1 MTFEPIKMTNDMR
14 GAVIAAQKAIK
25 NIEDIFVECITNVDD
40 SEERISIRGNKK
52 KWHGKLRIEY
62 FQGGK
67 NQKEGKIIFKDKA
80 EGMSYDKLIKVSS
93 TVSEYQS
100 GNSGRGLQGRGLKDI
115 SVIGPVNIKT
125 LKNQKFSEVKV
136 DIKNALVTPI
146 IKDENP
152 SNGILKTMGLK
163 KNESGTTVTIS
174 LPINAKNYHP
184 GFNDLANRIPDHYA
198 LSNILRENDKSL
210 DVTMVNLAN
219 NEQKK
224 LTYIPPKVEKVYEGT
239 WDDKNDD
246 KIKFFNK
253 KFKTNHKV
261 HFVLYKSNVPLQLNT
276 KHKMFQQCGIT
287 IEGNKAV
294 HEKGFFNKQVSNDR
308 DAQKFYGRL
317 RSGLIDRSLDDFKSD
332 LNPTEYN
339 PNQIIDPNRQT
350 GIDYDHPLAKALIK
364 KPKKIFEQF
373 LKKESE
379 KTEKQDWNKETLKS
393 LKDLAKFANKYLEEI
408 DTEFTEDDI
417 NKINELPI
425 NKWYILPQ
433 KKNLYVD
440 EIYNFSVYT
449 RTQSLIENE
458 SAFIEINH
466 EYKDFVE
473 FIKSKSNLKKTKFR
487 NNDVVK
493 FSFKIKAKKP
503 SPLINLR
510 IKQKNI
516 TKTETEIIVKE
527 YEDRKFLENI
537 EFEHKNY
544 SVKKNGK
551 RECTVYARSP
561 EIVKDYL
568 ETDLI
573 CENQTAIKVPKK
585 IKFEKFFET
594 NYAKAK
600 FNVFGL
606 KENDFSRLTIK
617 IGEFVGYTKVDVKNE
632 KDDDE
637 SSGYEIKLLY
647 NKDSGDQRYKWAGE
661 GTQLT
666 VFTSHPAVEKFLG
679 KNKEHQNSIEFKII
693 LGDVVTDALLER
705 KITGEIQVYGDS
717 RFEEFDDVMGSFVNE
732 KDSLVTKVR
741 QLLIN
746 MNELNQ

>member
-1 MTFEPIKMTNDMR
+1 MAFQPIKMTNDMR
-14 GAVIAAQKAIK
+14 GAILAAQKAIK
-25 NIEDIFVECITNVDD
+25 NIEDIFVECTTNVDD
-40 SEERISIRGNKK
+40 SEERIAINKK
-52 KWHGKLRIEY
+52 EKKWRGKLRVEY

-67 NQKEGKIIFKDKA
+67 NKKDGKLIFKDKA
-80 EGMSYDKLIKVSS
+80 EGMSYDRLIRVSS
-93 TVSEYQS
+93 RVSEYQS

-125 LKNQKFSEVKV
+125 LKNQKFSEVEV
-136 DIKNALVTPI
+136 DIKKGLVTPLK
-146 IKDENP
+146 KDENP
-152 SNGILKTMGLK
+152 SNDILKIMGLK
-163 KNESGTTVTIS
+163 KTESGTTVTIT
-174 LPINAKNYHP
+174 LPIAAKNFHP
-184 GFNDLANRIPDHYA
+184 GFNELATRIPDHYA
-198 LSNILRENDKSL
+198 LSNILRENDKTL

-224 LTYIPPKVEKVYEGT
+224 LTYIPPKVEKVHEET
-239 WDDKNDD
+239 WDNNNDE
-246 KIKFFNK
+246 KIKFFNN

-261 HFVLYKSNVPLQLNT
+261 HFVLYKSNVPLELNAR
-276 KHKMFQQCGIT
+276 HRMFQQCGIT
-287 IEGNKAV
+287 VEGNKAV
-294 HEKGFFNKQVSNDR
+294 HERGFLNKQVSNDR

-317 RSGLIDRSLDDFKSD
+317 TSGLIDRSLDDFKND

-339 PNQIIDPNRQT
+339 PTQIIDPNRQT

-364 KPKKIFEQF
+364 KPRKIFEQF

-393 LKDLAKFANKYLEEI
+393 LKDLSKFASQYLEDI
-408 DTEFTEDDI
+408 DVEFSEEDI

-433 KKNLYVD
+433 KKNLYIG
-440 EIYNFSVYT
+440 EIYSFSVYT
-449 RTQSLIENE
+449 RSQSLIENE
-458 SAFIEINH
+458 DAFIEIND
-466 EYKDFVE
+466 EYKSFLE
-473 FIKSKSNLKKTKFR
+473 LIKSKSNLKKTKFK

-493 FSFKIKAKKP
+493 FSFKVKAIKP

-516 TKTETEIIVKE
+516 TKTETEIIVNE
-527 YEDRKFLENI
+527 YEDRNFLENI

-551 RECTVYARSP
+551 REIIVFAKSP
-561 EIVKDYL
+561 EMVKDHL
-568 ETDLI
+568 DVELI
-573 CENQTAIKVPKK
+573 CENQTAIKTPKK

-594 NYAKAK
+594 NYAKAQ
-600 FNVFGL
+600 FNVTGL

-617 IGEFVGYTKVDVKNE
+617 IGEFVGYTKVDVKNQ

-637 SSGYEIKLLY
+637 SSGFEINLLHD
-647 NKDSGDQRYKWAGE
+647 KDSGDQRYKWASE

-666 VFTSHPAVEKFLG
+666 IFTSHPAVEKFLG
-679 KNKEHQNSIEFKII
+679 KNNENQNSIEFKII
-693 LGDVVTDALLER
+693 LGDIVTDALLER
-705 KITGEIQVYGDS
+705 KITAEIQVYGDS

-732 KDSLVTKVR
+732 KDTLTTKIR
-741 QLLIN
+741 ELLIN
-746 MNELNQ
+746 MNQLNQ